1 MSQPTFA
8 QARARG
14 FNFGPSAREWIT
26 QDNMPH
32 LVQDAAL
39 ITTPNSTIPAELLA
53 YIDPT
58 VIEIMTAPRNAREL
72 YNEEKRGD
80 FTTPYF
86 KWRADEVT
94 GNTAA
99 YSDFGQF
106 GVAGMNSEW
115 HTREQYRFQTVIQYG
130 DLEQEM
136 ASQAK
141 INLAAAKQRS
151 AATTIDIDAN
161 KFYLL
166 GVAGKEIYGVLND
179 PNLPAATTPI
189 SVSGV
194 TAWSG
199 KEAIARYNDVIKLFT
214 QLVNQ
219 LQGLVD
225 EKSKLKLATSPG
237 LRTLLAEPT
246 QLGITVMSM
255 LKEYFPN
262 MEFVSLPQLGAAYAP
277 AASETMMIIA
287 PEVLGN
293 QTGLLGFGEKI
304 RMGRIVASLSSF
316 AQKITGTTYGGIVRV
331 PAAVAQ
337 MTGMNS

>member
-1 MSQPTFA
+1 MTITFE
-8 QARARG
+8 QAKRFG

-26 QDNMPH
+26 KDNMPQ

-136 ASQAK
+136 ASQVK

-151 AATTIDIDAN
+151 AATILDMDAN

-166 GVAGKEIYGVLND
+166 GVAGKDIYGVLND

-189 SVSGV
+189 SVGGV

-199 KEAIARYNDVIKLFT
+199 KDAIARYNDVIKLFT

-225 EKSKLKLATSPG
+225 EKSNLKLAISPG
-237 LRTLLAEPT
+237 LRQLLAEPT

-304 RMGRIVASLSSF
+304 RMGRIVPDLSSF
-316 AQKITGTTYGGIVRV
+316 AQKITGTTYGGVIRV

>member
-1 MSQPTFA
+1 MNISFD
-8 QARARG
+8 QAKRFG

-26 QDNMPH
+26 KDNMPH

-39 ITTPNSTIPAELLA
+39 ITVPNSTIPAELLA

-72 YNEEKRGD
+72 YSEEKRGD

-151 AATTIDIDAN
+151 AATTIDIDSN

-189 SVSGV
+189 SVGGI
-194 TAWSG
+194 TAWPG
-199 KEAIARYNDVIKLFT
+199 KDAIARYNDVIKLFT

-225 EKSKLKLATSPG
+225 EKSNLKLATSPG

-246 QLGITVMSM
+246 LLGVTVMSM

-262 MEFVSLPQLGAAYAP
+262 MGFVSLPQLGAAYAP

-304 RMGRIVASLSSF
+304 RMGRIVPSLSSF
-316 AQKITGTTYGGIVRV
+316 AQKITGTTYGGVIRV

>member
-14 FNFGPSAREWIT
+14 FNFGSSAREWIT

-189 SVSGV
+189 SVGGV

-199 KEAIARYNDVIKLFT
+199 KDAIARYNDVIKLFT

-316 AQKITGTTYGGIVRV
+316 AQKITGTTYGGVIRV